1 MKERREGDERRYSVL
16 NHENIKGEKNMKNT
30 SKLLKITS
38 SALLALSLVGCSSA
52 SAASGLNADSA
63 VVTPEQLAKADP
75 EQLDVST
82 LEKPDLDLSD
92 ASGVLKNVL
101 DNGVLKLA
109 TSPDYP
115 AAEWMDESGHI
126 YGYEMM
132 IGKYIAGC
140 LGVDFE
146 IESSDFSGT
155 FVAVDTGKA
164 DMAISGYGWKKDRE
178 ENYEISNGW
187 VSDPESEESKHT
199 LITTSA
205 NEGKFNSLED
215 FVGTKIMAQAN
226 SLQEMYVTDEILSLD
241 KDGTT
246 SYEPVAQLDQAI
258 LGLASGKCDAVALD
272 NNTAEQYVASSD
284 GQFVLTDVYFDLTP
298 YGSYQGNIAIA
309 KKGETQF
316 MEVINECIATA
327 VENGYITTWY
337 KDAKVA
343 SGNQQ

>member
-1 MKERREGDERRYSVL
+1 
-16 NHENIKGEKNMKNT
+16 MKNT

-38 SALLALSLVGCSSA
+38 SALLALSLAGCSSA
-52 SAASGLNADSA
+52 SASSVTGSDSSA
-63 VVTPEQLAKADP
+63 VTADQLAKADP
-75 EQLDVST
+75 EQLDVSSLVT
-82 LEKPDLDLSD
+82 PDLDLSD
-92 ASGVLKNVL
+92 VTGVLKSVL
-101 DNGVLKLA
+101 DNGVLKVA

-115 AAEWMDESGHI
+115 AVEWVDDSGHV

-146 IESSDFSGT
+146 IETSDFSGT

-164 DMAISGYGWKKDRE
+164 DMAISGYGWKKDRQ

-187 VSDPESEESKHT
+187 VSDPESAESKHT
-199 LITTSA
+199 LITTAA
-205 NEGKFNSLED
+205 NEGKFKSLDD
-215 FVGTKIMAQAN
+215 FVGTKLMAQAN

-241 KDGTT
+241 KDGST
-246 SYEPVAQLDQAI
+246 SYEPVATLDQAI

-298 YGSYQGNIAIA
+298 YGDYQGNIAIA

-316 MEVINECIATA
+316 INVVNECLKTA
-327 VENGYITTWY
+327 VDNGYITTWY

-343 SGNQQ
+343 SGNQE

>member
-1 MKERREGDERRYSVL
+1 
-16 NHENIKGEKNMKNT
+16 MKNT

-38 SALLALSLVGCSSA
+38 SALLALSLAGCSSA
-52 SAASGLNADSA
+52 SASSVTGSDSSA
-63 VVTPEQLAKADP
+63 VTADQLAKADP
-75 EQLDVST
+75 EQLDVSSLVT
-82 LEKPDLDLSD
+82 PDLDLSD
-92 ASGVLKNVL
+92 ATGVLKSVL
-101 DNGVLKLA
+101 DNGVLKVA

-115 AAEWMDESGHI
+115 AAEWVDDSGHV

-146 IESSDFSGT
+146 IETSDFSGT

-164 DMAISGYGWKKDRE
+164 DMAISGYGWKKDRQ

-187 VSDPESEESKHT
+187 VSDPESAESKHT
-199 LITTSA
+199 LITTAA
-205 NEGKFNSLED
+205 NEGKFKSLDD
-215 FVGTKIMAQAN
+215 FVGTKLMAQAN

-241 KDGTT
+241 KDGST
-246 SYEPVAQLDQAI
+246 SYEPVATLDQAI

-298 YGSYQGNIAIA
+298 YGDYQGNIAIA

-316 MEVINECIATA
+316 INVVNECLKTA
-327 VENGYITTWY
+327 VDNGYITTWY

-343 SGNQQ
+343 SGNQE

>member
-1 MKERREGDERRYSVL
+1 
-16 NHENIKGEKNMKNT
+16 MKNT

-38 SALLALSLVGCSSA
+38 SALLALSLAGCSSA
-52 SAASGLNADSA
+52 SASSVTGSDSSA
-63 VVTPEQLAKADP
+63 VTADQLAKADP
-75 EQLDVST
+75 EQLDVSSLVT
-82 LEKPDLDLSD
+82 PDLDLSD
-92 ASGVLKNVL
+92 VTGVLKSVL
-101 DNGVLKLA
+101 DNGVLKVA

-115 AAEWMDESGHI
+115 AAEWVDDSGHV

-146 IESSDFSGT
+146 IETSDFSGT

-164 DMAISGYGWKKDRE
+164 DMAISGYGWKKDRQ

-187 VSDPESEESKHT
+187 VSDPESAESKHT
-199 LITTSA
+199 LITTAA
-205 NEGKFNSLED
+205 NEGKFKSLDD
-215 FVGTKIMAQAN
+215 FVGTKLMAQAN

-241 KDGTT
+241 KDGST
-246 SYEPVAQLDQAI
+246 SYEPVATLDQAI

-298 YGSYQGNIAIA
+298 YGDYQGNIAIA

-316 MEVINECIATA
+316 INVVNECLKTA
-327 VENGYITTWY
+327 VDNGYITTWY

-343 SGNQQ
+343 SGNQE

>member
-1 MKERREGDERRYSVL
+1 
-16 NHENIKGEKNMKNT
+16 MKNT

-38 SALLALSLVGCSSA
+38 SALLVLSLAGCSSA
-52 SAASGLNADSA
+52 SASSVTGSDSSA
-63 VVTPEQLAKADP
+63 VTADQLAKADP
-75 EQLDVST
+75 EQLDVSSLVT
-82 LEKPDLDLSD
+82 PDLDLSD
-92 ASGVLKNVL
+92 ATGVLKSVL
-101 DNGVLKLA
+101 DNGVLKVA

-115 AAEWMDESGHI
+115 AAEWVDDSGHV

-146 IESSDFSGT
+146 IETSDFSGT

-164 DMAISGYGWKKDRE
+164 DMAISGYGWKKDRQ

-187 VSDPESEESKHT
+187 VSDPESAESKHT
-199 LITTSA
+199 LITTAA
-205 NEGKFNSLED
+205 NEGKFKSLDD
-215 FVGTKIMAQAN
+215 FVGTKLMAQAN

-241 KDGTT
+241 KDGST
-246 SYEPVAQLDQAI
+246 SYEPVATLDQAI

-298 YGSYQGNIAIA
+298 YGDYQGNIAIA

-316 MEVINECIATA
+316 INVVNECLKTA
-327 VENGYITTWY
+327 VDNGYITTWY

-343 SGNQQ
+343 SGNQE

>member
-1 MKERREGDERRYSVL
+1 
-16 NHENIKGEKNMKNT
+16 MKNT

-38 SALLALSLVGCSSA
+38 SALLALSLAGCSSA
-52 SAASGLNADSA
+52 SASSVTGSDSSA
-63 VVTPEQLAKADP
+63 VTADQLAKADP
-75 EQLDVST
+75 EQLDVSSLVT
-82 LEKPDLDLSD
+82 PELDLSD
-92 ASGVLKNVL
+92 ATGVLKSVL
-101 DNGVLKLA
+101 DNGVLKVA

-115 AAEWMDESGHI
+115 AAEWVDDSGHV

-146 IESSDFSGT
+146 IETSDFSGT

-164 DMAISGYGWKKDRE
+164 DMAISGYGWKKDRQ

-187 VSDPESEESKHT
+187 VSDPESAESKHT
-199 LITTSA
+199 LITTAA
-205 NEGKFNSLED
+205 NEGKFKSLDD
-215 FVGTKIMAQAN
+215 FVGTKLMAQAN

-241 KDGTT
+241 KDGST
-246 SYEPVAQLDQAI
+246 SYEPVATLDQAI

-298 YGSYQGNIAIA
+298 YGDYQGNIAIA

-316 MEVINECIATA
+316 INVVNECLKTA
-327 VENGYITTWY
+327 VDNGYITTWY

-343 SGNQQ
+343 SGNQE

>member
-1 MKERREGDERRYSVL
+1 
-16 NHENIKGEKNMKNT
+16 MKNA
-30 SKLLKITS
+30 SKLLKMAS
-38 SALLALSLVGCSSA
+38 SALLALSLAGCSSA
-52 SAASGLNADSA
+52 SASSVTGSDTSA
-63 VVTPEQLAKADP
+63 VTADQLAKADP
-75 EQLDVST
+75 EQLDVSSLVT
-82 LEKPDLDLSD
+82 PDLDLSN
-92 ASGVLKNVL
+92 ATGVLKSVL
-101 DNGVLKLA
+101 DNGVLKVA

-115 AAEWMDESGHI
+115 AAEWVDDSGHV

-146 IESSDFSGT
+146 IETSDFSGT

-164 DMAISGYGWKKDRE
+164 DMAISGYGWKKDRQ

-187 VSDPESEESKHT
+187 VSDPESAESKHT

-205 NEGKFNSLED
+205 NEGKFKSLDD

-241 KDGTT
+241 KDGST
-246 SYEPVAQLDQAI
+246 SYEPVATLDQAI

-298 YGSYQGNIAIA
+298 YGDYQGNIAIA

-316 MEVINECIATA
+316 IDVVNECLKTA
-327 VENGYITTWY
+327 VDNGYITTWY

-343 SGNQQ
+343 SGNQE

>member
-1 MKERREGDERRYSVL
+1 
-16 NHENIKGEKNMKNT
+16 MKNT

-38 SALLALSLVGCSSA
+38 SALLALSLAGCSSA
-52 SAASGLNADSA
+52 SASSVTGSDSSA
-63 VVTPEQLAKADP
+63 VTADQLAKADP
-75 EQLDVST
+75 EQLDVSSLVT
-82 LEKPDLDLSD
+82 PDLDLSD
-92 ASGVLKNVL
+92 AKGVLKSVL
-101 DNGVLKLA
+101 DNGVLKVA

-115 AAEWMDESGHI
+115 AAEWVDDSGHV

-146 IESSDFSGT
+146 IETSDFSGT

-164 DMAISGYGWKKDRE
+164 DMAISGYGWKKDRQ

-187 VSDPESEESKHT
+187 VSDPESAESKHT
-199 LITTSA
+199 LITTAA
-205 NEGKFNSLED
+205 NEGKFKSLDD
-215 FVGTKIMAQAN
+215 FVGTKLMAQYN

-241 KDGTT
+241 KDGST
-246 SYEPVAQLDQAI
+246 SYEPVATLDQAI

-298 YGSYQGNIAIA
+298 YGDYQGNIAIA

-316 MEVINECIATA
+316 INVVNECLKTA
-327 VENGYITTWY
+327 VDNGYITTWY

-343 SGNQQ
+343 SGNQE

>member
-1 MKERREGDERRYSVL
+1 
-16 NHENIKGEKNMKNT
+16 MKNT

-38 SALLALSLVGCSSA
+38 SALLALSLAGCSSA
-52 SAASGLNADSA
+52 SASSVTGSDSSA
-63 VVTPEQLAKADP
+63 VTADQLAKADP
-75 EQLDVST
+75 EQLDVSSLVT
-82 LEKPDLDLSD
+82 PDLDLSD
-92 ASGVLKNVL
+92 AKGVLKSVL
-101 DNGVLKLA
+101 DNGVLKVA

-115 AAEWMDESGHI
+115 AAEWVDDSGHV

-146 IESSDFSGT
+146 IETSDFSGT

-164 DMAISGYGWKKDRE
+164 DMAISGYGWKKDRQ

-187 VSDPESEESKHT
+187 VSDPESAESKHT
-199 LITTSA
+199 LITTAA
-205 NEGKFNSLED
+205 NEGKFKSLDD
-215 FVGTKIMAQAN
+215 FVGTKLMAQAN

-241 KDGTT
+241 KDGST
-246 SYEPVAQLDQAI
+246 SYEPVATLDQAI

-298 YGSYQGNIAIA
+298 YGDYQGNIAIA

-316 MEVINECIATA
+316 INVVNECLKTA
-327 VENGYITTWY
+327 VDNGYITTWY

-343 SGNQQ
+343 SGNQE

>member
-1 MKERREGDERRYSVL
+1 
-16 NHENIKGEKNMKNT
+16 MKNT
-30 SKLLKITS
+30 SKLLKMAS
-38 SALLALSLVGCSSA
+38 SALLALSLAGCSSA
-52 SAASGLNADSA
+52 SATSVTGSGSSA
-63 VVTPEQLAKADP
+63 VTADQLAKADP
-75 EQLDVST
+75 EKLDVSSLVT
-82 LEKPDLDLSD
+82 PELDLSN
-92 ASGVLKNVL
+92 ASGVLKDVL
-101 DNGVLKLA
+101 DNGVLKVA

-115 AAEWMDESGHI
+115 AAEWMDDSGHV

-146 IESSDFSGT
+146 IETSDFAGT
-155 FVAVDTGKA
+155 FIAVDTGKA

-187 VSDPESEESKHT
+187 VSDPDSEESKHT
-199 LITTSA
+199 LITTAA
-205 NEGKFNSLED
+205 NEGKFKSLED
-215 FVGTKIMAQAN
+215 FVGIKIMAQAN

-241 KDGTT
+241 KDDST
-246 SYEPVAQLDQAI
+246 SYEPVATLDQAI

-272 NNTAEQYVASSD
+272 NNIAEQYVASSD

-298 YGSYQGNIAIA
+298 YGDYQGNIAIA

-316 MEVINECIATA
+316 IEVVNECLKTA
-327 VENGYITTWY
+327 VDNGYITTWY

>member
-1 MKERREGDERRYSVL
+1 
-16 NHENIKGEKNMKNT
+16 MKNT

-38 SALLALSLVGCSSA
+38 SALLALSLAGCSSA
-52 SAASGLNADSA
+52 SSASVAGSDST
-63 VVTPEQLAKADP
+63 VVTADQLSKADP
-75 EQLDVST
+75 EQLDVSSLVT
-82 LEKPDLDLSD
+82 PDLDLSD
-92 ASGVLKNVL
+92 ATGVLKSVL
-101 DNGVLKLA
+101 DNGVLKVA

-115 AAEWMDESGHI
+115 AAEWVDDSGHV

-146 IESSDFSGT
+146 IETSDFSGT

-164 DMAISGYGWKKDRE
+164 DMAISGYGWKKDRQ

-187 VSDPESEESKHT
+187 VSDPDSEESKHT

-205 NEGKFNSLED
+205 NEGKFKSLDD
-215 FVGTKIMAQAN
+215 FVGTKLMAQAN

-241 KDGTT
+241 KDGST
-246 SYEPVAQLDQAI
+246 SCEPVATLDQAI

-298 YGSYQGNIAIA
+298 YGDYQGNIAIA

-316 MEVINECIATA
+316 ISVVNECLKTA
-327 VENGYITTWY
+327 VDNGYITTWY

-343 SGNQQ
+343 SGNQE